1 VNASRYPQR
10 ADVVRQDEYG
20 RLLPLVKW
28 LLAFPHYVVLVFL
41 GIAAMLAVLVSFFA
55 VPFTRSYPRGLFE
68 RLPTREPR
76 GGTRYS
82 PRTLMTRRLGRRPSN
97 ST

>member
-41 GIAAMLAVLVSFFA
+41 GLAAMLAVLVSFFA
-55 VPFTRSYPRGLFE
+55 VLFTRSYPRGLFDFVVACSAGPGGSS
-68 RLPTREPR
+68 PT
-76 GGTRYS
+76 
-82 PRTLMTRRLGRRPSN
+82 